1 MRKFF
6 GFYGFAK
13 LDLYEMAFIYVCF
26 MNNFDP
32 DKCIVESFSDLG
44 IKFMRIFG

>member
-13 LDLYEMAFIYVCF
+13 FDLYEMAFTNHSKRFFIETLSNEY
-26 MNNFDP
+26 
-32 DKCIVESFSDLG
+32 L
-44 IKFMRIFG
+44 

>member
-13 LDLYEMAFIYVCF
+13 LDLYEMAFKTKVFKNCLGKFNIL
-26 MNNFDP
+26 
-32 DKCIVESFSDLG
+32 DKCTHWAE
-44 IKFMRIFG
+44 

>member
-13 LDLYEMAFIYVCF
+13 SYFSYTCIKNILEYVQIAQSEAKS
-26 MNNFDP
+26 MILN
-32 DKCIVESFSDLG
+32 IERRS
-44 IKFMRIFG
+44 IK